1 MEEKES
7 KNFLSSC
14 NDLSNSWWGRG
25 REEMRWR
32 VNGDGVCMC
41 VRFWGGGTERRRE
54 SVCLDQLHSK
64 SVYSAQFG
72 IKHNRL
78 LSACCCVWRPIKME
92 FIAALRAN
100 PNYTFFSPQHS
111 VFLHHASL
119 FCASSSPRGDGWML
133 LAAAVWWEVLTVHYG
148 PVRGHMLDMPAYLS
162 SLTWVKRMLHIAL
175 EECCTIS
182 DGGGILCISPQM
194 LHML

>member
-1 MEEKES
+1 
-7 KNFLSSC
+7 
-14 NDLSNSWWGRG
+14 
-25 REEMRWR
+25 
-32 VNGDGVCMC
+32 MC
-41 VRFWGGGTERRRE
+41 VRFWGGGTERQRE

-148 PVRGHMLDMPAYLS
+148 PRRGHMLDMPTYLS
-162 SLTWVKRMLHIAL
+162 SFTWVKRMLHIAL
-175 EECCTIS
+175 EKCSAQFFRLWWHLVHLSADVAYALKRHFCILS
-182 DGGGILCISPQM
+182 ILSKRWKRRKASCHMRQDPLGGYFKTV
-194 LHML
+194 